1 MLLIGLTGPSGA
13 GKSTVAN
20 VFRRYGLPVLDADEI
35 YHDLLLPPSACL
47 SELVLQFGSEI
58 LNPDG
63 TLNRPRLAALALP
76 YPDRLRALN
85 EIAHRHVMAD
95 IRRRVRQLQAEGIPA
110 AVLDAPQLFE
120 SGADRDCSVI
130 VSVLC
135 DREVRL
141 QRILARDHLTVE
153 EAERRFN
160 AQHDDKFFRLRSDYI
175 IENDRS
181 AEHLEERVLSIL
193 RETGAYRP

>member
-13 GKSTVAN
+13 GKSTVADI
-20 VFRRYGLPVLDADEI
+20 FRRYGLPVLDADEI
-35 YHDLLLPPSACL
+35 YHALLIPPSECL
-47 SELVLQFGSEI
+47 SELTLQFGSEI

-63 TLNRPRLAALALP
+63 TLNRGRLAALALP
-76 YPDRLRALN
+76 DPDRLRVLN

-95 IRRRVRQLQAEGIPA
+95 VRRRVRQMQAEGIPA
-110 AVLDAPQLFE
+110 AVFDAPQLFE

-135 DREVRL
+135 DREVRM
-141 QRILARDHLTVE
+141 QRILARDHLTAE
-153 EAERRFN
+153 EATRRFD

-181 AEHLEERVLSIL
+181 SAYLEECVREIL
-193 RETGAYRP
+193 RETGAYGS

>member
-13 GKSTVAN
+13 GKSTVSD
-20 VFRRYGLPVLDADEI
+20 VFRRYGLPVLDADKI
-35 YHDLLLPPSACL
+35 YHDLLVPPSDCL
-47 SELVLQFGSEI
+47 SELVLQFGSKI

-63 TLNRPRLAALALP
+63 TLNRPRLAELALP
-76 YPDRLRALN
+76 DPDRLRALN
-85 EIAHRHVMAD
+85 EIAHRHVLSD
-95 IRRRVRQLQAEGIPA
+95 IRRRVRHLQSDGVPA

-135 DREVRL
+135 SRELRL
-141 QRILARDHLTVE
+141 QRILARDHLTAE
-153 EAERRFN
+153 QAERRFN

-181 AEHLEERVLSIL
+181 AAYLEEQVLSIL